1 MIVHLKKVFP
11 DRVSTMQEPALLDI
25 VRYGIQHARIYSIV
39 AERDVCKYIDL
50 SVLYGRDFDKDAA
63 LPWATAI
70 LQNKNIRSP
79 STKVDR
85 LFREAKR
92 YNKQV
97 ARKGGTR

>member
-50 SVLYGRDFDKDAA
+50 SVLYGRDFTKT
-63 LPWATAI
+63 LHSLWATAI
-70 LQNKNIRSP
+70 LQTEHSQP
-79 STKVDR
+79 QYQGLSS
-85 LFREAKR
+85 FP
-92 YNKQV
+92 
-97 ARKGGTR
+97 